1 MKHKIQK
8 GKKEEQERIN
18 TNREAFSNWTIQKFT
33 NLHPILQ
40 KQKPQK
46 QNDFAI
52 VIKKKHKMK

>member
-18 TNREAFSNWTIQKFT
+18 TNRAAFSNWTIQKFT

-40 KQKPQK
+40 KQKP
-46 QNDFAI
+46 
-52 VIKKKHKMK
+52 